1 MGNTAGGARGGDVEI
16 QIVEVVLMGV
26 VDTKVMCGRRSYR
39 VGEILE
45 LIIPIPTSS
54 SQSD

>member
-1 MGNTAGGARGGDVEI
+1 MGKTAGGARGGDVGI